1 MFEKELNEFI
11 KTSKASIEKMEKNV
25 ESFRESMS
33 SDVSSL
39 WGNLKEEFRQIN
51 SKLTNASAKLQDEA
65 KLQGTLGVMEARD
78 HLENIKETSE
88 EFIQKVT
95 NNASQELDAAK
106 LQAHLAKM
114 DAADLWKEKESDLT
128 KLYDES
134 KDEFEK
140 RAKNAGKEINDILVK
155 LTDIR

>member
-1 MFEKELNEFI
+1 MLEKELNEFI
-11 KTSKASIEKMEKNV
+11 KASKESLDKMEKKV
-25 ESFRESMS
+25 DSLKESMS
-33 SDVSSL
+33 DDIGSL
-39 WGNLKEEFRQIN
+39 WGKLKEEFSQI
-51 SKLTNASAKLQDEA
+51 SEKLSNAGDQLQDEA
-65 KLQGTLGVMEARD
+65 KLQGKLGIMEARD
-78 HLENIKETSE
+78 HLESIKETSE

-95 NNASQELDAAK
+95 NNAAQELDAAK

-128 KLYDES
+128 KLYNDS

-140 RAKNAGKEINDILVK
+140 RVKNAGKEISDILVK

>member
-11 KTSKASIEKMEKNV
+11 KTSKASLEKMEKTV
-25 ESFRESMS
+25 ESLRGSMS
-33 SDVSSL
+33 QDLSEF
-39 WGNLKEEFRQIN
+39 WGNLKNEFHLIDE
-51 SKLTNASAKLQDEA
+51 KLTNASTRLQDEA
-65 KLQGTLGVMEARD
+65 ILQGKLGVMEARD

-95 NNASQELDAAK
+95 NNAAQELDAAK

-128 KLYDES
+128 KLY
-134 KDEFEK
+134 
-140 RAKNAGKEINDILVK
+140 
-155 LTDIR
+155 

>member
-11 KTSKASIEKMEKNV
+11 KSSKESLEKMEKNV
-25 ESFRESMS
+25 DSFRESMS
-33 SDVSSL
+33 SDISTL
-39 WGNLKEEFRQIN
+39 WGTLKEEFSQIN
-51 SKLTNASAKLQDEA
+51 GKLSNASEKLQDEA
-65 KLQGTLGVMEARD
+65 KLQGKLGVMEARD

-95 NNASQELDAAK
+95 NNASQEIDSAK

-114 DAADLWKEKESDLT
+114 DAEDLWKEKESDLT
-128 KLYDES
+128 KLYSES
-134 KDEFEK
+134 KEEFEK
-140 RAKNAGKEINDILVK
+140 LAKNAGKEINDILVK